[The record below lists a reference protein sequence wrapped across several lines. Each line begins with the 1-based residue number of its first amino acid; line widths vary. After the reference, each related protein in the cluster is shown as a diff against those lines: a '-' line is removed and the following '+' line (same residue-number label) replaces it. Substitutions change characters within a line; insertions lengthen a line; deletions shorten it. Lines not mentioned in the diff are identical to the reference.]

1 MDRGVQF
8 VLDNFEKTLSLINER
23 PQFEILKRKVIAEY
37 HRVKYIKFTGNM
49 YEYFLKFRGGTRKFA
64 DDFAFLE
71 NYGIISNELM
81 ADYLKNNYSD
91 ELDHYC
97 GINDLIIGNVYSN
110 NEISNTFKCSY
121 MGGMR
126 RSLQTNSLVLIA
138 KHNNPLYD
146 DQWTDEGILNYTGMG
161 TTGNQSIS
169 YAQNK
174 ILATAKQEGI
184 KVYLFESYKDNEYYY
199 DGEVEIFGSIFQAEE
214 LDAEG
219 NLREVIKFPLRKIKS
234 DSNIVINL
242 ESIKQSEKEK
252 IKEVQK
258 HSIEDVK
265 KKAKESENK
274 IVMSKEVKTT
284 YRERNQFIA
293 EYTKNRTK
301 GICDLCGEEAP
312 FKDKNGNPYLE
323 SHHIITLANGGPD
336 AIYNTVAICPN
347 CHRRMH
353 VLSKK
358 EDIEKLQKVLFRY
371 LLTDEDKENLRKFE
385 ALFKS

>member
-265 KKAKESENK
+265 KKAKESRIN
-274 IVMSKEVKTT
+274 
-284 YRERNQFIA
+284 A
-293 EYTKNRTK
+293 
-301 GICDLCGEEAP
+301 
-312 FKDKNGNPYLE
+312 
-323 SHHIITLANGGPD
+323 
-336 AIYNTVAICPN
+336 
-347 CHRRMH
+347 
-353 VLSKK
+353 
-358 EDIEKLQKVLFRY
+358 
-371 LLTDEDKENLRKFE
+371 
-385 ALFKS
+385 